1 MKSMKKGY
9 LQRKTKENGQASWVL
24 GLFLTLFLA
33 ILLCMQ
39 LQVAL
44 YRESAMYMED
54 ALALSNL
61 ASAVIDIEEYGITQK
76 VLITDPEQA
85 YERYCHALRENLGL
99 DSNFTAQNRKLISGQ
114 VQIQNYTIYNVAA
127 GVVEVWQRDREG
139 RVSVW
144 SGNVGNV
151 QAPNGQMIEE
161 TGVYSE
167 ITYPVEGFLGTQVMA
182 HKGKLVDVVRNDS
195 KENENEITE
204 DTVTGN
210 EEKY

>member
-1 MKSMKKGY
+1 MKFMKKEY
-9 LQRKTKENGQASWVL
+9 LQRKTRERGQASWVL
-24 GLFLTLFLA
+24 GLFLILFLA

-76 VLITDPEQA
+76 VLITD
-85 YERYCHALRENLGL
+85 L
-99 DSNFTAQNRKLISGQ
+99 
-114 VQIQNYTIYNVAA
+114 
-127 GVVEVWQRDREG
+127 VEIWQRDRDG
-139 RVSVW
+139 TVSVW

-151 QAPNGQMIEE
+151 HAPNGQLIEE

-167 ITYPVEGFLGTQVMA
+167 IAYPVEGFLGTRVMA
-182 HKGKLVDVVRNDS
+182 HKGKLVDVIRNDNRE
-195 KENENEITE
+195 KKNEITE
-204 DTVTGN
+204 NKVTGN
-210 EEKY
+210 E

>member
-1 MKSMKKGY
+1 MKFMKKEY
-9 LQRKTKENGQASWVL
+9 LQRKTRERGQASWVL
-24 GLFLTLFLA
+24 GLFLILFLA

-99 DSNFTAQNRKLISGQ
+99 DNHFMAQNRRMISGQ
-114 VQIQNYTIYNVAA
+114 VEIQNYTIYNVTSDL
-127 GVVEVWQRDREG
+127 VEIWQRDRDG
-139 RVSVW
+139 TVSVW

-151 QAPNGQMIEE
+151 HAPNGQLIEE

-167 ITYPVEGFLGTQVMA
+167 IAYPVEGFLGTHVMA
-182 HKGKLVDVVRNDS
+182 HKGKLVDVIRNDNRE
-195 KENENEITE
+195 KENEITE
-204 DTVTGN
+204 NKATGN
-210 EEKY
+210 E

>member
-1 MKSMKKGY
+1 MKFMKKEY
-9 LQRKTKENGQASWVL
+9 LQQKTKEEGQASWVF
-24 GLFLTLFLA
+24 GLFLMLFLA

-76 VLITDPEQA
+76 VLITDPEKA

-99 DSNFTAQNRKLISGQ
+99 DHNFTARNRKLISGQ
-114 VQIQNYTIYNVAA
+114 VEIQNYTIYNVAA
-127 GVVEVWQRDREG
+127 GLVEVWQRDRDG
-139 RVSVW
+139 TVSVW
-144 SGNVGNV
+144 SGTIGNV

-167 ITYPVEGFLGTQVMA
+167 IMYPVEGFLGTRVTA
-182 HKGKLVDVVRNDS
+182 HKGKLVDVIRNDNRE
-195 KENENEITE
+195 KENEITE
-204 DTVTGN
+204 N
-210 EEKY
+210 EITEHE

>member
-1 MKSMKKGY
+1 MKFMKKEY
-9 LQRKTKENGQASWVL
+9 LQRKTRERGQASWVL
-24 GLFLTLFLA
+24 GLFLILFLA

-99 DSNFTAQNRKLISGQ
+99 DTHFMAQNRLDIEHWVLAGRSTLHSLLQ
-114 VQIQNYTIYNVAA
+114 VIY
-127 GVVEVWQRDREG
+127 R
-139 RVSVW
+139 
-144 SGNVGNV
+144 
-151 QAPNGQMIEE
+151 I
-161 TGVYSE
+161 
-167 ITYPVEGFLGTQVMA
+167 
-182 HKGKLVDVVRNDS
+182 DVVVVDALDD
-195 KENENEITE
+195 ETA
-204 DTVTGN
+204 
-210 EEKY
+210 

>member
-1 MKSMKKGY
+1 MKFMKKEY
-9 LQRKTKENGQASWVL
+9 LQRKTREQGQVSWVL
-24 GLFLTLFLA
+24 GLFLILFLA

-99 DSNFTAQNRKLISGQ
+99 DNHFMAQNRRMISGQ
-114 VQIQNYTIYNVAA
+114 VEIQNYTIYNVTFDL
-127 GVVEVWQRDREG
+127 VEIWQRDRDG
-139 RVSVW
+139 TVSIW
-144 SGNVGNV
+144 S
-151 QAPNGQMIEE
+151 E

-167 ITYPVEGFLGTQVMA
+167 IAYPVEGFLGTRVMA
-182 HKGKLVDVVRNDS
+182 HKGKLVDVIRNDNRE
-195 KENENEITE
+195 KENEITE
-204 DTVTGN
+204 NKVTGN
-210 EEKY
+210 E